1 MTISNKLY
9 QKFFTDPDWAEVEKL
24 ILDYIN
30 PLIEMSD
37 VDVNQPAE
45 HIKAELIGR
54 QKLHKSMVEFLEQTG
69 IVSRK
74 QLTENK
80 NIFK

>member
-9 QKFFTDPDWAEVEKL
+9 QKFFTDPDWVEVEK
-24 ILDYIN
+24 IIMDYVN

-37 VDVNQPAE
+37 VDTNQPAE
-45 HIKAELIGR
+45 HVKAELIGR
-54 QKLHKSMVEFLEQTG
+54 QKIHKAMVEFLEQTG
-69 IVSRK
+69 IVSRNK
-74 QLTENK
+74 LQENK